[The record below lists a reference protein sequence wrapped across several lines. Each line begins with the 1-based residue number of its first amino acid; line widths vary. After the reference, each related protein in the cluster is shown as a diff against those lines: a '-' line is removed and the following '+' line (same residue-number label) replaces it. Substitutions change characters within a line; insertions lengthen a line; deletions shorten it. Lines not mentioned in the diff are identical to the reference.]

1 MHRELRA
8 ASCPG
13 LPAPSA
19 LGSSSRARHRRCWA
33 LLLLERVGGLSHRA
47 GREQGERGGG
57 KRGGIPRD
65 TGDPS

>member
-19 LGSSSRARHRRCWA
+19 PGSGSRARHRRCWA
-33 LLLLERVGGLSHRA
+33 SHGPAAAGVGGRA
-47 GREQGERGGG
+47 EPQ
-57 KRGGIPRD
+57 
-65 TGDPS
+65 SWL